1 MMRGM
6 RRPAAA
12 ASALLV
18 TLAAASA
25 AVGRPAGA
33 GRRRPAQGGP
43 RALRRRGVLLTPDV
57 GDVGYIDFDH
67 KRRAIAAGVE
77 SARAALPRI
86 RAALAA
92 WHPHARRAGASP

>member
-1 MMRGM
+1 
-6 RRPAAA
+6 
-12 ASALLV
+12 
-18 TLAAASA
+18 
-25 AVGRPAGA
+25 
-33 GRRRPAQGGP
+33 
-43 RALRRRGVLLTPDV
+43 VLLTPDV